1 MYRNIVFDMGNVLTK
16 YSVSDYIRKYI
27 TDKGIFSEE
36 LFQIIK
42 NEVCASVEWI
52 RMDRGTLTDKE
63 AVASICMRVPEKYFE
78 IIEYFIRDFRMKP
91 ELNLPME
98 HLVQALKE
106 AGYGLYL
113 MSNTSHRFRKFCR
126 NIAAIAY
133 MDGIWISCEHG
144 LLKPEKEAYLDFFAQ
159 FGLKPEEC
167 LIIDDSASNI
177 EAAQNLGMQ
186 GIVYHQDMNEL
197 VRKLE
202 GVVDL
207 HNIQIM
213 I

>member
-36 LFQIIK
+36 LFKIIK
-42 NEVCASVEWI
+42 MEVCASVEWI
-52 RMDRGTLTDKE
+52 RMDRGTLTDEE
-63 AVASICMRVPEKYFE
+63 AVASICMRVSEQYFE
-78 IIEYFIRDFRMKP
+78 IIEHFIRDFRMEP

-98 HLVQALKE
+98 HLVHTLKE
-106 AGYGLYL
+106 AGYSLYL
-113 MSNTSHRFRKFCR
+113 MSNTSHRFRKFCK
-126 NIAAIAY
+126 NIRAIAD

-144 LLKPEKEAYLDFFAQ
+144 FLKPEKEAYLDFFAQ

-167 LIIDDSASNI
+167 SFIDDSAANI

-186 GIVYHQDMNEL
+186 GIVYHQDIEEL
-197 VRKLE
+197 IQKL
-202 GVVDL
+202 GGFVDL
-207 HNIQIM
+207 HDMRIM